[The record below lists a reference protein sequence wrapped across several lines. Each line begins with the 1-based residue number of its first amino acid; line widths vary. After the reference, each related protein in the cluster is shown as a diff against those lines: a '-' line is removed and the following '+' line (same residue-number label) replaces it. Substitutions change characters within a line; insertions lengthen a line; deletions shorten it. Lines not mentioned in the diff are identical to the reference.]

1 MKKFTFLLLLLPA
14 LSFAQLK
21 KYGLAT
27 AGIHLISTD
36 SKPGAELTLGVLPK
50 STMGFGLSLD
60 WIHDYGTPLLADL
73 RYISK
78 GNNGARLTVG
88 PKLGYYFDNLTNIKG
103 GFTVGG
109 QAGLII
115 GRKTQSI
122 IVTIQYLSLG
132 YDKINPVNGNSI
144 GKSSF
149 NDFSINAGFKFW

>member
-1 MKKFTFLLLLLPA
+1 MKKLTFLLLLLPA

-21 KYGLAT
+21 KYGFAT
-27 AGIHLISTD
+27 AGVHLIASD
-36 SKPGAELTLGVLPK
+36 SKPGAELTVGVMPK

-60 WIHDYGTPLLADL
+60 WINDYGTPLLGDF

-78 GNNGARLTVG
+78 GNNGAKLTAAA
-88 PKLGYYFDNLTNIKG
+88 KLGYYFDNLANVKG

-115 GRKTQSI
+115 GRKTEAI
-122 IVTIQYLSLG
+122 ILSIQYLSLG
-132 YDKINPVNGNSI
+132 YDIINPANGNST

-149 NDFSINAGFKFW
+149 DDFSISAGFKFW